1 MVVLEDNIILI
12 IHILKISFG
21 TEKVFFCYICN
32 ITFVN
37 IKKEALLSNQKI
49 TYSITFYKARIMGK
63 KKTEFVGT
71 NRKRALLT
79 FK

>member
-49 TYSITFYKARIMGK
+49 TYSITFYKARIMGEK
-63 KKTEFVGT
+63 KQS
-71 NRKRALLT
+71 LLAQIE
-79 FK
+79 KEPS